1 MIDLFLKGR
10 RNPHF
15 SGRTSILRDLRDRL
29 KDGPVLLLGPGGIG
43 KSAIAEEYG
52 RIHSGEYDHR
62 LWVRAWDEAVLASD
76 YASLAEPLGIPSEED
91 GDVSDLAG
99 SVRAHLEESGR
110 WLLVFDGAPAPDA
123 LDGFLPE
130 GGGDVIVTSRSPGW
144 PGWSAFEVGPLDLQE
159 AADLLL
165 KRTDSEDAS
174 GARALAEELRRHP
187 LALELAGAYI
197 RWTGASISRYLGALR
212 GRLAE
217 TSGGRKPPGFPSPL
231 TAVLEISVEQVG
243 AASLEGLDLLTLSAF
258 LAPEDLPIDLL
269 EKTAALLP
277 ESVEPGLRALDRRG
291 LLRLGEDLLF
301 VHPLVQAFAY
311 SRLDEEE
318 RKAWADET
326 VRAVGIAFGSHLEDL
341 STWPECR
348 RLLPSAL
355 VSTKRLEEEGGGSEE
370 AALLLNQVG
379 LYLQRRGDL
388 RGSKEVLDRLIV
400 IDERLHGP
408 DHPEVATDLNN
419 LGSVLRGLGDLPGAR
434 RSFEQAI
441 AIEESQ
447 PTPDR
452 LKIAIRANNLGTV
465 LRTLGDLP
473 AAVAAFERAL
483 AIDREAYGPNHF
495 KTAIRLNNLGEA
507 LQEMGDLEE
516 ARGSYQRAFR
526 IFSQFLGPGHHYTR
540 RAEENLASLRE
551 EGSG

>member
-15 SGRTSILRDLRDRL
+15 SGRSSTLKDLQDRL
-29 KDGPVLLLGPGGIG
+29 KDGPVLLLGPDGIG

-52 RIHSGEYDHR
+52 RIHFSEYDHR
-62 LWVRAWDEAVLASD
+62 LWVRAWDGAVLASD

-99 SVRAHLEESGR
+99 SVRAHLGESGR
-110 WLLVFDGAPAPDA
+110 WFLVFDGAPFPEA

-130 GGGDVIVTSRSPGW
+130 GGGDVVVTSRSPGW
-144 PGWSAFEVGPLDLQE
+144 PGWSALEVGPLDLQE
-159 AADLLL
+159 AAVFLLQ
-165 KRTDSEDAS
+165 RTEREDAS
-174 GARALAEELRRHP
+174 GAAALAEELDRHP
-187 LALELAGAYI
+187 LSLELAAAYI
-197 RWTGASISRYLGALR
+197 RWTGASISRYLDALR

-217 TSGGRKPPGFPSPL
+217 PPARKLPGFPEPL
-231 TAVLEISVEQVG
+231 AAVLEISVEQVG
-243 AASLEGLDLLTLSAF
+243 AVSQEGLDLLTLSAF
-258 LAPEDLPIDLL
+258 LAPEDLPVDLL

-277 ESVEPGLRALDRRG
+277 ESVELGIAALERRG
-291 LLRLGEDLLF
+291 LVRRGEGVLS

-318 RKAWADET
+318 RKAWAAET
-326 VRAVGIAFGSHLEDL
+326 VRSVAGAFGSYIEDL
-341 STWPECR
+341 ATWPECR

-355 VSTKRLEEEGGGSEE
+355 FSTRRVEEVGGGSEE
-370 AALLLNQVG
+370 ASLLLSQVG
-379 LYLQRRGDL
+379 LYLHRRGDL
-388 RGSKEVLDRLIV
+388 RGSKGVLETQIV

-408 DHPEVATDLNN
+408 DHPELATDLNN
-419 LGSVLRGLGDLPGAR
+419 LGSVLRALGDLLGAR
-434 RSFEQAI
+434 RSFERAI

-452 LKIAIRANNLGTV
+452 LKIAIRENNLGTV
-465 LRTLGDLP
+465 LRALGDLP

-495 KTAIRLNNLGEA
+495 KTAIRLNNLGEV
-507 LQEMGDLEE
+507 LQEMGDLEG
-516 ARGSYQRAFR
+516 ARDSYQRAYR
-526 IFSQFLGPGHHYTR
+526 VFSQILGPGHHYTR